1 MFFPG
6 EGEEPKTSKGEFQGS
21 LCLWEPERQN
31 KKEAL
36 HWFFCVE
43 AYKSILAT
51 AVLRSEVYTLEKL
64 YVI

>member
-1 MFFPG
+1 MG
-6 EGEEPKTSKGEFQGS
+6 ARTAKQEGSITLSIT
-21 LCLWEPERQN
+21 LI
-31 KKEAL
+31 
-36 HWFFCVE
+36 FCVE